1 MERGTVMTEDKQ
13 SPDAFRTTRWT
24 MVANAQAGDSPRAG
38 QALSRLCGIYWRP
51 VYHFIRHHGHTQHD
65 AEDLTQGF
73 FEALIEKNYLKSVDQ
88 KRGKFRSFLMAAT
101 KHFVSDQR
109 ERQRAWKRGGRAD
122 KISIDVADAEPTVSS
137 ELTSKMDPESAFD
150 RAWACTV
157 LERAIRDLRQ
167 LFDARGKA
175 ERFEALRP
183 CLLGESGRP
192 YSEIADELGVSEDV
206 VKTEVKRMRQN
217 FRSLLRDE
225 VGETLKEPSELDSEL
240 RYLGSLVG

>member
-1 MERGTVMTEDKQ
+1 
-13 SPDAFRTTRWT
+13 
-24 MVANAQAGDSPRAG
+24 MVASAQEGDTPKAG

-51 VYHFIRHHGHTQHD
+51 VYHFIRHHGHSQHD

-101 KHFVSDQR
+101 KHYVSDQR
-109 ERQRAWKRGGRAD
+109 ERQRAWKRGGRAV
-122 KISIDVADAEPTVSS
+122 KISFDVADAEPTVTS
-137 ELTSKMDPESAFD
+137 ELSASIDPESAFD

-157 LERAIRDLRQ
+157 LDRALLELRQ
-167 LFDARGKA
+167 LFEARGKG

-183 CLLGESGRP
+183 CLLGESGQP
-192 YSEIADELGVSEDV
+192 YSEIAQGLGVSEDV
-206 VKTEVKRMRQN
+206 VKTEVKRMRQS

-240 RYLGSLVG
+240 RYLGSLVR